1 MNILK
6 TKETREECKEKQK
19 EEHKE
24 KQKEEGKEKQKEDKK
39 SVQEYLEALQ
49 RLQAEFENY
58 RKRVDRDKETFCK
71 FAARS
76 FIEKILPVL
85 DNFERSLNSKAKE
98 NHDEFVKAVE
108 MINNQLWDVLHKEGL
123 KKIDAKGKPFNPELH
138 EPLLQEES
146 DEKPNTVIEVL
157 EPGYIY
163 HEKIIRH
170 ARVKL
175 SKEKT
180 EKKDNENNQNDNLKN
195 MESESQ

>member
-6 TKETREECKEKQK
+6 TKETREEHKEEEKDKEK
-19 EEHKE
+19 E
-24 KQKEEGKEKQKEDKK
+24 KGKEKQKEDKK
-39 SVQEYLEALQ
+39 CAQEYLEALQ

-58 RKRVDRDKETFCK
+58 RKRVDRDKEAFCK

-146 DEKPNTVIEVL
+146 NEKPNTVLEVL

-175 SKEKT
+175 SKEKI
-180 EKKDNENNQNDNLKN
+180 EKKDNENNQNGNLKN

>member
-1 MNILK
+1 MSASK
-6 TKETREECKEKQK
+6 TKETK

-24 KQKEEGKEKQKEDKK
+24 KKK
-39 SVQEYLEALQ
+39 TEHDYLEALQ

-58 RKRVDRDKETFCK
+58 RKRVDRDKESFCK
-71 FAARS
+71 FAAQS

-108 MINNQLWDVLHKEGL
+108 MINKQLWDVLHKEGL
-123 KKIDAKGKPFNPELH
+123 KKIEAKGKPFNPELH

-146 DEKPNTVIEVL
+146 DEKPNTVLEVL

-163 HEKIIRH
+163 NEKIIRH
-170 ARVKL
+170 VRVKL

-180 EKKDNENNQNDNLKN
+180 KKENNQDNKNNDSNN
-195 MESESQ
+195 MEGESQ